1 MNTSL
6 MAGNFYNIILY
17 RDLLKAEFVGHT
29 CLPAGRYADATES
42 YGLEKFFVVR
52 DREGKYNNIR
62 WIQNGIGG
70 ENRFMIRAFNK
81 HYRKAIDLIE
91 DSSTS
96 EKMEIAERVIEWFRE
111 LPEEYVISLA
121 MFFNEVIDDLGDDS
135 LEKINLRIKGKKKE
149 EKEEK
154 EEEEEED
161 LEEDEFEE
169 DDYDDED
176 KEDY

>member
-1 MNTSL
+1 
-6 MAGNFYNIILY
+6 
-17 RDLLKAEFVGHT
+17 
-29 CLPAGRYADATES
+29 
-42 YGLEKFFVVR
+42 
-52 DREGKYNNIR
+52 
-62 WIQNGIGG
+62 
-70 ENRFMIRAFNK
+70 MIRAFNK

-135 LEKINLRIKGKKKE
+135 LEKINLKMKRK

-154 EEEEEED
+154 EEAEEDEEED
-161 LEEDEFEE
+161 SEEDELEE
-169 DDYDDED
+169 EDYDDED

>member
-1 MNTSL
+1 
-6 MAGNFYNIILY
+6 
-17 RDLLKAEFVGHT
+17 
-29 CLPAGRYADATES
+29 
-42 YGLEKFFVVR
+42 
-52 DREGKYNNIR
+52 
-62 WIQNGIGG
+62 
-70 ENRFMIRAFNK
+70 MIRAFNK

-135 LEKINLRIKGKKKE
+135 LEKINLKMKRK

-154 EEEEEED
+154 EEEEDEEED

-169 DDYDDED
+169 EDYGDED

>member
-1 MNTSL
+1 
-6 MAGNFYNIILY
+6 
-17 RDLLKAEFVGHT
+17 
-29 CLPAGRYADATES
+29 
-42 YGLEKFFVVR
+42 
-52 DREGKYNNIR
+52 
-62 WIQNGIGG
+62 
-70 ENRFMIRAFNK
+70 MIRAFNK

-135 LEKINLRIKGKKKE
+135 LEKINLRMKGKKKE
-149 EKEEK
+149 ER
-154 EEEEEED
+154 EEEEEEGEEND
-161 LEEDEFEE
+161 LGEDELEE
-169 DDYDDED
+169 DDYEDED

>member
-1 MNTSL
+1 
-6 MAGNFYNIILY
+6 
-17 RDLLKAEFVGHT
+17 
-29 CLPAGRYADATES
+29 
-42 YGLEKFFVVR
+42 
-52 DREGKYNNIR
+52 
-62 WIQNGIGG
+62 
-70 ENRFMIRAFNK
+70 MIRAFNK

-135 LEKINLRIKGKKKE
+135 LEKINLKMKRKK
-149 EKEEK
+149 KEEK

-161 LEEDEFEE
+161 DDEDEDLEEDEFEE
-169 DDYDDED
+169 EDYDED